1 MANQDEVVA
10 FLRLLRGLMVPD
22 ERPRILRTLL
32 RRRRPLPPPMVCL
45 VSGESDP
52 LLEQTHEWLGR
63 SPRRAAPRAY
73 VDVAALP
80 APALTP
86 DLSSA
91 TRFDGEESAENC
103 LPVLEALSR
112 RFISDN
118 TAMGPIDFPRYHAAD
133 WLTRQRAAGAPLD
146 AAELRGR
153 LPRLLRIGRRD
164 SETDPPPFGALGAT
178 IERIALAVWAIV
190 PMVRLWL
197 WVSGIVPGVSREP
210 RWFMRQRYL
219 APELSDSFVGFALRL
234 TEQGRERE
242 NHEQIAKLLVH
253 AFLSDLADAYRRRLL
268 RPSSWR
274 RTAYP
279 VALLDGVAHSGQG
292 AELLRW
298 INDIRNETGR
308 FDPLVVVAAVDRA
321 PSDEEPASLG
331 RTTGEA
337 RDPLRRWRDTI
348 EVRRRNRE
356 ATAWSLPLRMPSRGD
371 DATGELGENHLA
383 RPPAPPWAARRS
395 VVAAF
400 ALVPVVALV
409 AAAADRWWRRSHWS
423 RSSPWWRRPRSMCN
437 RAPRSAVLPGRSGP
451 GSVWRCATA
460 NASATATTLARS
472 SPTTPN
478 CRRCNERCSA
488 RTRSPTASVAPT
500 RSAR

>member
-45 VSGESDP
+45 VSAESGA
-52 LLEQTHEWLGR
+52 LLEQTYEWLGR

-86 DLSSA
+86 DTASA
-91 TRFDGEESAENC
+91 TRFDGEESAANC

-118 TAMGPIDFPRYHAAD
+118 TAMGPIEFPRYHAAD
-133 WLTRQRAAGAPLD
+133 WLTRQRAAGAPID

-153 LPRLLRIGRRD
+153 LPRLLRISRRD
-164 SETDPPPFGALGAT
+164 PESDPPPFGALGAT
-178 IERIALAVWAIV
+178 IERIALAIWAIV
-190 PMVRLWL
+190 PIVRLWL

-219 APELSDSFVGFALRL
+219 APELSDSFLGFALRL

-253 AFLSDLADAYRRRLL
+253 AFLSDLGDAYRRRLL

-279 VALLDGVAHSGQG
+279 VALLDGVAHGQG
-292 AELLRW
+292 ADLLRW

-308 FDPLVVVAAVDRA
+308 FDPLVVVASVDRA
-321 PSDEEPASLG
+321 PSDEEPASLADLG
-331 RTTGEA
+331 RTAGPA

-356 ATAWSLPLRMPSRGD
+356 ATAWYLPLRMPDRGVDD
-371 DATGELGENHLA
+371 DAAGLGENHLA
-383 RPPAPPWAARRS
+383 RPPAPPRAARRS

-400 ALVPVVALV
+400 ALVPEVAIV
-409 AAAADRWWRRSHWS
+409 AAAALYVH
-423 RSSPWWRRPRSMCN
+423 PR
-437 RAPRSAVLPGRSGP
+437 AAVGCKG
-451 GSVWRCATA
+451 
-460 NASATATTLARS
+460 
-472 SPTTPN
+472 
-478 CRRCNERCSA
+478 
-488 RTRSPTASVAPT
+488 
-500 RSAR
+500 